1 MLNSGTEKWR
11 SSGLWPGVLDQ
22 RNPGGK
28 QPVVVGMTRAL
39 EFRPVVERDS
49 EEVSVL
55 WGRELVASPAGE
67 ADTLLHPVAGS

>member
-1 MLNSGTEKWR
+1 M
-11 SSGLWPGVLDQ
+11 LDQ

-39 EFRPVVERDS
+39 ELRPVVERDS

-55 WGRELVASPAGE
+55 WGRELRASPGGE
-67 ADTLLHPVAGS
+67 VDTSLCPVVGS

>member
-22 RNPGGK
+22 RNAGGK
-28 QPVVVGMTRAL
+28 QPVVVGMTGAL
-39 EFRPVVERDS
+39 ELRPVVERDS

-55 WGRELVASPAGE
+55 WGRELIASPDGE
-67 ADTLLHPVAGS
+67 VDTLLRPVVGS